1 MNKAFKFRLYPN
13 KEQQILIVKTFGCVR
28 FIYNK
33 MLEDKI
39 NYYKEYKSMLN
50 NTPAQ
55 YKQKFEWLKEVDSL
69 ALANVQ
75 QNLNKAY
82 SNFFRDKKIG
92 FPKFKSKKHSKDS
105 YTTNN
110 QKGTI
115 SIIDNNHIKIPKVGT
130 IKFKQHRIVPGDY
143 VIKSATISKS
153 KTDKYY
159 ISILTEYEYEIPK
172 LELDKDNSIGL
183 DYSSPN
189 FYVDNQGIKADY
201 PKFYRLSENKLAK
214 EQQKLSHMK
223 FGSNNY
229 LKQKLKVAKVHEKIS
244 NQRKDWLHKL
254 STRLSNR
261 FDYIC
266 IEDLNMKN
274 MSQGLHLG
282 KSTMD
287 NGFGMFKEM
296 LTYKLLLKG
305 KQLVKIDKWFPSSKM
320 CNHCGTINNNLTL
333 SDRTWVCECGNIINR
348 DTNAALNIKQMG
360 LSLV

>member
-13 KEQQILIVKTFGCVR
+13 KEQQILIDKTFGCVR

-39 NYYKEYKSMLN
+39 SYYKEYKSMFN

-55 YKQKFEWLKEVDSL
+55 YKQEFDWLKEVDSL

-82 SNFFRDKKIG
+82 SNFFRSKKIG

-115 SIIDNNHIKIPKVGT
+115 SIVDINHIKIPKVG
-130 IKFKQHRIVPGDY
+130 ILKFKQHRLVSEYCI
-143 VIKSATISKS
+143 IKSATISKS
-153 KTDKYY
+153 KTNKYY
-159 ISILTEYEYEIPK
+159 ISILTEYEDEIPK
-172 LELDKDNSIGL
+172 RKLDKDNSIGL
-183 DYSSPN
+183 DYSSPC
-189 FYVDNQGIKADY
+189 FYVDSQGNKANY
-201 PKFYRLSENKLAK
+201 PKFYQNSGIDLTK
-214 EQQKLSHMK
+214 EQRKLSNMK

-229 LKQKLKVAKVHEKIS
+229 LKQKLKVAKIHEKIS

-254 STRLSNR
+254 STRLSNQ
-261 FDYIC
+261 FDYVC

-296 LTYKLLLKG
+296 LTYKLLLRG

-320 CNHCGTINNNLTL
+320 CNHCGTINSKLTL
-333 SDRTWVCECGNIINR
+333 SDRTWICECGNIIDR
-348 DTNAALNIKQMG
+348 DTNAALNIKQIG

>member
-13 KEQQILIVKTFGCVR
+13 KEQQILINKTFGCVR

-39 NYYKEYKSMLN
+39 SYYKEYKSMLN

-55 YKQKFEWLKEVDSL
+55 YKQEFEWLKEVDSL
-69 ALANVQ
+69 ALANAQ

-92 FPKFKSKKHSKDS
+92 FPKFKSKKNSKDS

-115 SIIDNNHIKIPKVGT
+115 FIVNSNYIKIPKVGLV
-130 IKFKQHRIVPGDY
+130 KFKQHRLLSTEYI
-143 VIKSATISKS
+143 IKSVTISRS
-153 KTDKYY
+153 KTNKYY
-159 ISILTEYEYEIPK
+159 ISILTEYEYEIPNIS
-172 LELDKDNSIGL
+172 LDKNCSIGL
-183 DYSSPN
+183 DYSSPH
-189 FYVDNQGIKADY
+189 FYVDSQGNKADY
-201 PKFYRLSENKLAK
+201 PKFYKTLELKLVK
-214 EQQKLSHMK
+214 EQKKLSNMK
-223 FGSNNY
+223 YNSSNY
-229 LKQKLKVAKVHEKIS
+229 VKQKLKVAKVHEKIS

-254 STRLSNR
+254 STRLSNQ
-261 FDYIC
+261 FDYVC

-287 NGFGMFKEM
+287 NGFGMFKDM
-296 LTYKLLLKG
+296 LSYKLLLKG
-305 KQLVKIDKWFPSSKM
+305 KQLIKIDKWFPSSKM
-320 CNHCGTINNNLTL
+320 CNYCGTINSNLTL
-333 SDRTWVCECGNIINR
+333 SDRTWICECGNVIDR
-348 DTNAALNIKQMG
+348 DTNAALNIKQVG